1 MDPKIG
7 WFQPEQE
14 GPSKE
19 LWKLI
24 WHRYR
29 ELKPNDKLKEGEEMK
44 RNHEK
49 ANPAQFW
56 HTNWASTHDLNRN
69 IETLIGQYG
78 GTPWRPPNKQYDIR
92 PIVALHQEIE
102 DFYNYMSPTPEEHC
116 MRRQVVRNIEAI
128 VLELWPAARVEVF
141 GSFRTGLYLPT
152 SDIDL
157 VVIGDWDNLPL
168 RTLQDALLVKGIC
181 DKDSIKV
188 LDKATVPIVKLTDKQ
203 SKVKVDISF
212 NMNNGVRSAELI
224 KEFKA
229 KYSVLGKLV
238 LVLKQFLLQRDL
250 NEVFHG
256 GISSYSLILMT
267 VSFLQ
272 LHPRAE
278 VLHPDCNLGVLL
290 IEFFELYGRKFN
302 YIKTAIRIK
311 NGGTYI
317 SKQEMQK
324 EMKDGHRPSVLCIE
338 DPLTP
343 GNDIGRGSYGALHVR
358 QAFEYAFI
366 SLTQAVNP
374 LNQSSVINPNA
385 NSILGRIIRVT
396 DKVITYRQW
405 IRHIFSSKNAS
416 VSPSSSEVSVSSFG
430 ESDSDGEINE
440 NIIGSKENGQ
450 IVIGPTHSVMSTLR
464 LATINHNGMQQQVS
478 SQNQQ
483 HSVGTTSTNTVATNM
498 ATSTSSNN
506 STNNSN
512 NNSNNNSSSNSSSNA
527 SNNIGITPSWR
538 IQHNQSKSSNNH
550 GNDMNC
556 SQHLGAGNGRTAN
569 SPVNSAGGS
578 SQIQP
583 STTTPTSTVSS
594 EPPRMQQTKQY
605 RNQSGFIRL
614 FNNKKRNQQQ
624 QQMKGTSSGSQQ
636 QR

>member
-7 WFQPEQE
+7 WFQKEQE

-19 LWKLI
+19 LWKRF
-24 WHRYR
+24 WDRYCR
-29 ELKPNDKLKEGEEMK
+29 LKPHDKLKEGEEMK

-56 HTNWASTHDLNRN
+56 HTNWASTYDLNRN
-69 IETLIGQYG
+69 YEVLIGQFG
-78 GTPWRPPNKQYDIR
+78 GTPWRPMNKEYDPR
-92 PIVALHQEIE
+92 PIVGLHQEIL
-102 DFYNYMSPTPEEHC
+102 DFYEYMSPTPEEHS
-116 MRRQVVRNIEAI
+116 MRKQVVRNIEAI

-157 VVIGDWDNLPL
+157 VVIGDWVNLPL
-168 RTLQDALLVKGIC
+168 RTLEDALLVKGIC

-224 KEFKA
+224 KDFKA
-229 KYSVLGKLV
+229 KFSALGKLV

-272 LHPRAE
+272 LHPRAD

-343 GNDIGRGSYGALHVR
+343 GNDIGRGSYGALQVR
-358 QAFEYAFI
+358 QAFEYAYI
-366 SLTQAVNP
+366 SLTQSVNP
-374 LNQSSVINPNA
+374 LNQTVVNPNVD
-385 NSILGRIIRVT
+385 SILGRIIRVT
-396 DKVITYRQW
+396 DKVISYRQW
-405 IRHIFSSKNAS
+405 IRHTYMSKNES

-430 ESDSDGEINE
+430 ESDSEGETNE
-440 NIIGSKENGQ
+440 TMNGMNKENGLPTMVAGHSALSPTVVKSTQPASVQ
-450 IVIGPTHSVMSTLR
+450 IT
-464 LATINHNGMQQQVS
+464 
-478 SQNQQ
+478 QQ
-483 HSVGTTSTNTVATNM
+483 HSVCTTASTV
-498 ATSTSSNN
+498 TSSTTCNN
-506 STNNSN
+506 S
-512 NNSNNNSSSNSSSNA
+512 A
-527 SNNIGITPSWR
+527 GIGNTPSWR
-538 IQHNQSKSSNNH
+538 TSHQQSQQKTNNH
-550 GNDMNC
+550 NNDINSVMAPQQTQGNIRTAP
-556 SQHLGAGNGRTAN
+556 SPVPTTGGAG
-569 SPVNSAGGS
+569 SV
-578 SQIQP
+578 QP
-583 STTTPTSTVSS
+583 TQ
-594 EPPRMQQTKQY
+594 EPRMQQTKQY
-605 RNQSGFIRL
+605 RNQTGFKRL
-614 FNNKKRNQQQ
+614 FNSKRGQQQ
-624 QQMKGTSSGSQQ
+624 QLNGATNVQQ
-636 QR
+636 LR